1 MSVEIFG
8 VGGSSAGSIAASTAA
23 STAGLRR
30 LSVDGGKT
38 PRRKEFEQKI
48 FGLLLSC
55 PSSGSYTSTVLLRL
69 RKRVVETMR
78 AEQAK
83 LQGDTAPPPSVVT
96 AEVHQLADALFI
108 DHAHVEA
115 MRLRRN

>member
-1 MSVEIFG
+1 
-8 VGGSSAGSIAASTAA
+8 
-23 STAGLRR
+23 
-30 LSVDGGKT
+30 
-38 PRRKEFEQKI
+38 
-48 FGLLLSC
+48 
-55 PSSGSYTSTVLLRL
+55 
-69 RKRVVETMR
+69 MR